1 MGKKTCPR
9 WLACLRY
16 PFKRLSSPFNANIT
30 GWCGPPS
37 WPQNRKSLLILV
49 FPNDAEEFSMFPLSF
64 CSRTSFFKSSNESP
78 AGLGSP
84 AGNGEPGQFGFLET
98 HISLGQVIGRNTKL
112 NPRGV
117 CLFAPVSLTDSG
129 HRCGVF
135 ALPQRSPRNQT
146 CGQPC
151 VTFLLA
157 FPTNKALFSAHT
169 RLFFQLL
176 SI

>member
-1 MGKKTCPR
+1 MAAQRVMGKKTCPR

-78 AGLGSP
+78 AWLGSP
-84 AGNGEPGQFGFLET
+84 AGNGELGQFGFLET

-117 CLFAPVSLTDSG
+117 CLFFSPACTSFFDRRCSLL
-129 HRCGVF
+129 RCF
-135 ALPQRSPRNQT
+135 CT
-146 CGQPC
+146 CPKI
-151 VTFLLA
+151 T
-157 FPTNKALFSAHT
+157 S
-169 RLFFQLL
+169 
-176 SI
+176 